1 MGGMLQASCRVRNRT
16 SKEGSSD
23 AMDVVRRCM
32 PPSRAIAWPWRRPEA
47 EVRTKMPWHTRVAL
61 SFVLGAQVVATNTWA
76 SEAPRV
82 GVCPDCIGVLNGY
95 LNSCPEEVESC
106 ASTQNDDEAHFVPP
120 WEYEGTKED
129 AKQQLVEVAVNGVRD
144 QMYDQL
150 PSSETRA
157 KVASWIVKTTGSVM
171 AGRAPPARPPM
182 ELGKRDTLLDDF
194 VGEVAEDNGDYMRIV
209 FTGKGKKQGLVYD
222 AEFLFLKDDSIID
235 TRIALRNGMPE
246 GKGQLQA
253 SLSRGLFVDRN
264 GAKSLLDELR
274 KSLHWQSAP
283 VVTGFDPGFNDKK
296 KLWFEDAFESAQDPR
311 KLFQNDSINTQDE
324 LLSGDP
330 YY

>member
-1 MGGMLQASCRVRNRT
+1 MGARSGSRT
-16 SKEGSSD
+16 CDEETDD
-23 AMDVVRRCM
+23 AMEAVRRSL
-32 PPSRAIAWPWRRPEA
+32 PPSTCALSSLRRRQ
-47 EVRTKMPWHTRVAL
+47 EVVDRPAMPWHTRVAL
-61 SFVLGAQVVATNTWA
+61 SLAVGAQVVATSAWA
-76 SEAPRV
+76 SDAPSV

-120 WEYEGTKED
+120 WEYDGTREE
-129 AKQQLVEVAVNGVRD
+129 AKQQLVEVAVNGVRG
-144 QMYDQL
+144 QMYGQL
-150 PSSETRA
+150 PSTETRA
-157 KVASWIVKTTGSVM
+157 KVASWIFRTTGSVM

-182 ELGKRDTLLDDF
+182 ELERRDTLLDDF

-253 SLSRGLFVDRN
+253 SLARGLFVDRN
-264 GAKSLLDELR
+264 GAKSLLDEIRKTLR
-274 KSLHWQSAP
+274 WQSAP
-283 VVTGFDPGFNDKK
+283 VITGFDPAWNDKK

-311 KLFQNDSINTQDE
+311 KLFQHDNIDRQDE

-330 YY
+330 YF